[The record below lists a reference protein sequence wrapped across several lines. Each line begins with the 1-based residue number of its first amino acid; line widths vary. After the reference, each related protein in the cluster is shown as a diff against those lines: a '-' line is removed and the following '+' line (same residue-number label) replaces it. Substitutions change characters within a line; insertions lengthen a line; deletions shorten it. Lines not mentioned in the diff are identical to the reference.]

1 MKQQAGTLTRQ
12 GKNIM
17 VQLPTK
23 SGTANFPIPM
33 AAKRFNDADFQEGIE
48 ALVERDDA
56 NRIQKVTIPGKAEP
70 AAPSAASSKS
80 KHKPDFLK
88 KPPGSK
94 PFASPSNPSRGV
106 KELRK
111 ASPKILGEPFH
122 NAYTFIDFEDKPVTE
137 RGPVTLASADEI
149 EPERLTGVLELTVET
164 QSPLLTSDPIAV
176 SPENESH
183 KTYKVLS
190 IGTDVIVPSTGIR
203 GSLRTLLTTLTNGTL
218 GYLDRTAFLIQGR
231 DAKLGPCTPQTEGTA
246 PDEVYLGEVVTRG
259 SDTRSGTIRLGETK
273 LVKLL
278 DLENLLGRNGLN
290 RAPNAKPVWIKLD
303 ASGRPTKFSDEES
316 HETPWRLRLSGRP
329 VGGRRIEERKREAV
343 FRPCGDVITIRAKLW
358 ADYCGRYSFGDRPTL
373 RPKDLVWLQPIRP
386 EKSGPFNKIRSGSDV
401 ESLQWARWGKTGQ
414 ELKDKVPVNLQPDS
428 WARDGKVDEVTN
440 MFGQVA
446 DVESREG
453 ETFRAISFAGRIH
466 PENLVFQDAARR
478 CQKTTL
484 APLAPPHPGCLPFY
498 RNNTDPDKVSFED
511 QLRGYKVYRTT
522 NETGANGPWN
532 YDVQGVY
539 DRGQLKGPRQNVN
552 KTVDLL
558 PAGETGTLR
567 VAFHALTK
575 RELALLIQACNVTWR
590 IGGGKPLGLGRCKVT
605 VNGIMDEFG
614 KRSSI
619 ANWLG
624 EDWQSLVSN
633 IQARVRLW
641 ETSQTPVARMRYP
654 RAVNGNSRGGH
665 AWFQYFG
672 RPRMVS
678 APDNGAR
685 EKGLMPV
692 YITGELRQRAEQE
705 GQQMDPAESMISGQI
720 LPKLSATDPDAD
732 ILFGY
737 DVIGTA
743 NHDRRNVYEKFEPF
757 DPSGDDL
764 SRNVKEENQG
774 KNSHSRR
781 IQRVRSGQCAQLS
794 TRKS

>member
-1 MKQQAGTLTRQ
+1 MKKESGKLTRQ

-17 VQLPTK
+17 VQLPTRN
-23 SGTANFPIPM
+23 GTANFPIPM

-70 AAPSAASSKS
+70 APPSPDSSKS

-106 KELRK
+106 RELRK

-122 NAYTFIDFEDKPVTE
+122 NAYTFVDFEDKPVAE
-137 RGPVTLASADEI
+137 RGPVTFASADEI
-149 EPERLTGVLELTVET
+149 EPERMTGILELTVET
-164 QSPLLTSDPIAV
+164 LSPLLTSDPIAV

-190 IGTDVIVPSTGIR
+190 IGNDVIVPSTGIR
-203 GSLRTLLTTLTNGTL
+203 GSLRTLLTVLTNGTL

-259 SDTRSGTIRLGETK
+259 SDTRAGTVRLGETK
-273 LVKLL
+273 LVKLM
-278 DLENLLGRNGLN
+278 DIENLLGRNGLN
-290 RAPNAKPVWIKLD
+290 RAPNAKLVWIKLD
-303 ASGRPTKFSDEES
+303 ASGRPAKPDGDEPP
-316 HETPWRLRLSGRP
+316 ETLWRLRLSGRP

-343 FRPCGDVITIRAKLW
+343 FRPTGELITIPAKLW

-373 RPKDLVWLQPIRP
+373 RPKDLVWLQPKRF
-386 EKSGPFNKIRSGSDV
+386 EKSGPFNKIRSGADV

-414 ELKDKVPVNLQPDS
+414 ELKDKVPVKLQPDS

-453 ETFRAISFAGRIH
+453 DTFRAISFAGRIH
-466 PENLVFQDAARR
+466 PENLVFQDAVSR
-478 CQKTTL
+478 CEKTTL
-484 APLAPPHPGCLPFY
+484 APLAPPHPGCLAFY

-539 DRGQLKGPRQNVN
+539 DQGQLKGPRQNVN

-558 PAGETGTLR
+558 PAGEVGILR
-567 VAFHALTK
+567 IAFHALTT
-575 RELALLIQACNVTWR
+575 RELALLVQACNVTWR
-590 IGGGKPLGLGRCKVT
+590 LGGGKPLGLGRCKVT
-605 VNGIMDEFG
+605 VNAIMDEFG
-614 KRSSI
+614 QRTNV
-619 ANWLG
+619 ATLLG
-624 EDWQSLVSN
+624 EDWKTHVDN
-633 IQARVRLW
+633 IQGRVRLW
-641 ETSQTPVARMRYP
+641 ETSQTPVANMRYP

-678 APDNGAR
+678 APDNGPR

-692 YITGELRQRAEQE
+692 HITGQLRQQAEEAGQE
-705 GQQMDPAESMISGQI
+705 MDPAEPMISGQI
-720 LPKLSATDPDAD
+720 LPKLSATDPNAD

-743 NHDRRNVYEKFEPF
+743 HRDRRNVYERFEPF
-757 DPSGDDL
+757 DNSSHDM
-764 SRNVKEENQG
+764 SKNVKEDNHG
-774 KNSHSRR
+774 KNAAFRR
-781 IQRVRSGQCAQLS
+781 VDREDRD
-794 TRKS
+794 